1 MSLISEIRV
10 RLRGLFARESMD
22 REMDQELAYHLER
35 ETERLMSRGVAAADA
50 RRQARAAF
58 GGVSVAREAVRD
70 ERGVAWMEDLG
81 RDLRHGLRALS
92 RRPLYWFTAAVTLGL
107 GIAATT
113 AIFSIVSYLLLR
125 PLPVPDADRLVA
137 FGQVVRSRGDASP
150 SLSLPTI
157 RDLRTLS
164 DVFDGVVAGSGEV
177 LGIRD
182 EGGEGAVQLFA
193 NAVTGNYFTFFGLR
207 PAAGRFFTQADED
220 RREPVIVLSHSL
232 WQARY
237 GGDPSVVGR
246 TVLLNGSPFTV
257 LGVSPAGWQGTEH
270 LVEAQAFLPLQLLPT
285 IGVRTEAQMDRRGSD
300 FLRTFARLAPGRTV
314 ADARSALAVLAARLA
329 PEREEVV
336 GDYSFL
342 VELEVRSRPV
352 IVIADQIPM
361 IAVTFLGLSVLALGI
376 ACVNVGNLVLSR
388 TMARR
393 GELAVRRALGASRSR
408 VAREL
413 IAEAL
418 LLGVSALVIALPVA
432 WLVVSWLAGL
442 NFAADIPLKID
453 VRLDRTVLVFAGAI
467 AVLAGVLTGVAPA
480 LRGSNNDAGDA
491 LREGAA
497 RATATRERRRL
508 GNTLLAGQ
516 LTFSLVLVIAGAL
529 FLRSLNSVTSLDL
542 GIDPSQVAMATVDL
556 SLSRYEPAASR
567 EFFRRAEEGLRALPG
582 VASVGMMRDVP
593 MGFNGNG
600 RSLQHLDGRMVGN
613 ARHLSAQI
621 NTLTPDA
628 FATLRLRQVEGRIF
642 DAHDDGTAPR
652 RAIVNDVLARQ
663 FWPER
668 TGVVGQRFRIVGDST
683 PIEVVGVV
691 TRVISEFPTEKP
703 VPQFFLPYAQFP
715 GPTQTLFVRTVG
727 DPSLVLGD
735 MRRVLHAIDP
745 GVAVGDLRSMHAF
758 LHDGKAFFLY
768 RLGSALTLAIG
779 ALGLLQTLVG
789 LYGVIAY
796 AVGQRSREF
805 GIRLALGA
813 SRRQL
818 IGQVMGPSLRLVAA
832 GLAVGLLGAALLLPV
847 TATLLAVSP
856 RDPLTYLACTAFLA
870 SLAALA
876 LYLPARRAANAGPMR
891 ALRSD

>member
-1 MSLISEIRV
+1 ME
-10 RLRGLFARESMD
+10 A
-22 REMDQELAYHLER
+22 ELAFHLER
-35 ETERLMSRGVAAADA
+35 DVEQRVARGVAPAEA

-58 GGVSVAREAVRD
+58 GGVDVAREAVRD
-70 ERGVAWMEDLG
+70 ERGTRWLEDLV
-81 RDLRHGLRALS
+81 RDLHRGMRSLS

-113 AIFSIVSYLLLR
+113 AIFSIVSMVLLR
-125 PLPVPDADRLVA
+125 PLPVPGADQLVA
-137 FGQVVRSRGDASP
+137 FGQVVRSRRDASP
-150 SLSLPTI
+150 SLSLPTV
-157 RDLRTLS
+157 RDLRALT
-164 DVFDGVVAGSGEV
+164 DVFEGVVAGSGEV

-182 EGGEGAVQLFA
+182 EGGEGAVPLFA
-193 NAVTGNYFTFFGLR
+193 NAVTGNYFTFYGLR
-207 PAAGRFFTQADED
+207 PAVGRFFTQAEED
-220 RREPVIVLSHSL
+220 RREPVLVLSWSTWHS
-232 WQARY
+232 RY

-257 LGVSPAGWQGTEH
+257 IGVAPDGWQGTEH
-270 LVEAQAFLPLQLLPT
+270 LVEAQAFLPLHLLPVL
-285 IGVRTEAQMDRRGSD
+285 GVRTDAQMDRRGSD
-300 FLRTFARLAPGRTV
+300 FLRVFGRLAPGRTV

-329 PEREEVV
+329 PEREEAV
-336 GDYSFL
+336 GDYAFL
-342 VELEVRSRPV
+342 VEREVRSRPV
-352 IVIADQIPM
+352 IVIADQMPL
-361 IAVTFLGLSVLALGI
+361 IAATFLGLSVLALGI

-432 WLVVSWLAGL
+432 WLVVSWLATL
-442 NFAADIPLKID
+442 DFAADIPLKID
-453 VRLDRTVLVFAGAI
+453 VRLDRTVLAFAGAI
-467 AVLAGVLTGVAPA
+467 AVLAGVVTGVAPA
-480 LRGSNNDAGDA
+480 LRGSSNEAGDA

-497 RATATRERRRL
+497 RATATRERRRF
-508 GNTLLAGQ
+508 GNVLLAGQ

-567 EFFRRAEEGLRALPG
+567 EFFRRAEEGLQALPG
-582 VASVGMMRDVP
+582 VTSAGMMRDTP
-593 MGFNGNG
+593 MGFSGNW
-600 RSLQHLDGRMVGN
+600 RSLQHLDGRTVGN
-613 ARHLSAQI
+613 SRNYGAQI
-621 NTLTPDA
+621 NTLTPGA
-628 FATLRLRQVEGRIF
+628 FTTLRLRQVEGRAF
-642 DAHDDGTAPR
+642 DTHDDEAAPR
-652 RAIVNDVLARQ
+652 RAVVNDVLARQ

-668 TGVVGQRFRIVGDST
+668 SSVVGERFRIAGDST
-683 PIEVVGVV
+683 PIEVIGVV
-691 TRVISEFPTEKP
+691 RRVISEFPTEKP
-703 VPQFFLPYAQFP
+703 VPQFFLAYAQAP
-715 GPTQTLFVRTVG
+715 GPSQTLFVRTAG
-727 DPSLVLGD
+727 DPSLLLDD
-735 MRRVLHAIDP
+735 MRRVLRTIDP

-818 IGQVMGPSLRLVAA
+818 IHQVMGPSLRLVGA
-832 GLAVGLLGAALLLPV
+832 GLAIGLLGAALLLPA
-847 TATLLAVSP
+847 ATSLLAVSP
-856 RDPLTYLACTAFLA
+856 RDPVTYLVCAAFLA

-876 LYLPARRAANAGPMR
+876 LYLPARKAANAGPMR

>member
-1 MSLISEIRV
+1 MSLVSEIRV
-10 RLRGLFARESMD
+10 RLRALFARTSME
-22 REMDQELAYHLER
+22 REMDAELAFHLDR
-35 ETERLMSRGVAAADA
+35 EVARLVESGVAPAEA
-50 RRQARAAF
+50 RRRARAVF
-58 GGVSVAREAVRD
+58 GGVDVARDAMRD
-70 ERGVAWMEDLG
+70 ERGWQWVQDLV
-81 RDLRHGLRALS
+81 RDLQHGARALA

-113 AIFSIVSYLLLR
+113 AIFSIISMVLLR

-150 SLSLPTI
+150 SLSLPTV
-157 RDLRTLS
+157 RDLRTLT
-164 DVFDGVVAGSGEV
+164 DVFEGVVAGAGEV

-182 EGGEGAVQLFA
+182 EGGDGAVPLFA
-193 NAVTGNYFTFFGLR
+193 NAVTGNYFTFYGLR
-207 PAAGRFFTQADED
+207 PAVGRFFTQAEED
-220 RREPVIVLSHSL
+220 RREPVMVLSWSL
-232 WQARY
+232 WQRRY

-257 LGVSPAGWQGTEH
+257 LGVAPDGWQGTEH
-270 LVEAQAFLPLQLLPT
+270 LVDAQAYLPLQLLPT
-285 IGVRTEAQMDRRGSD
+285 IGVRSEAQMDRRGSD
-300 FLRTFARLAPGRTV
+300 FLRAFGRLVPGRTV

-329 PEREEVV
+329 PEREEAV
-336 GDYSFL
+336 GDYGFL

-361 IAVTFLGLSVLALGI
+361 IAGTFLGLAVLALGI

-418 LLGVSALVIALPVA
+418 LLGVSALLIALPVA
-432 WLVVSWLAGL
+432 WLVVSWLATL
-442 NFAADIPLKID
+442 DFAADIPLKID
-453 VRLDRTVLVFAGAI
+453 VRLDRTVMVFAGAI
-467 AVLAGVLTGVAPA
+467 AVLAGILTGVAPA
-480 LRGSNNDAGDA
+480 MRGSNHDAGDA

-497 RATATRERRRL
+497 RTTATRERRRI

-529 FLRSLNSVTSLDL
+529 FLRSLNSVTALDL

-567 EFFRRAEEGLRALPG
+567 EFFRRAEEGLGALPG
-582 VASVGMMRDVP
+582 VTSVGMMRDIP
-593 MGFNGNG
+593 MGFSGNW
-600 RSLQHLDGRMVGN
+600 RSLQHLDGRTVAN
-613 ARHLSAQI
+613 AKNFGAQI
-621 NTLTPDA
+621 NTVTPGV
-628 FATLRLRQVEGRIF
+628 FTTLRLRRVDGRALEAQD
-642 DAHDDGTAPR
+642 DAAAPR
-652 RAIVNDVLARQ
+652 RAVVNDVLARQ

-668 TGVVGQRFRIVGDST
+668 STVVGERFRIAGDST

-703 VPQFFLPYAQFP
+703 VPQFFLPYAQSP
-715 GPTQTLFVRTVG
+715 GPSQTLFVRTVG
-727 DPSLVLGD
+727 DPSLVLDD
-735 MRRVLHAIDP
+735 MRRVLRAIDP

-818 IGQVMGPSLRLVAA
+818 IGQVMGPSLRLVAM
-832 GLAVGLLGAALLLPV
+832 GLSVGLVGAALLLPV
-847 TATLLAVSP
+847 AASVLAVSP
-856 RDPLTYLACTAFLA
+856 RDPLTYVACTAFLA
-870 SLAALA
+870 SLATLA